1 MTYVYRCELCG
12 QEFPGDEIHYRCS
25 SCNGPLLITYD
36 YQHLKGRVTAT
47 KLAGTGPGLW
57 RYKALLP
64 MQPNTEVI
72 TLGEGGTPLLTPRK
86 LARLLG
92 LSQLLIKYEGSNP
105 TGSFKDRGTAVGMAV
120 AVERGFDAVGTVSH
134 GNMGTSVAAYAARA
148 GRTCYIIAP
157 ANIASVRLLF
167 LSVYGAKVLQVT
179 GRYDSMY
186 DESIRIAQKTNVF
199 FINCDNPFRIEGH
212 KTLAF
217 EIAEGLD
224 WDVPDWIVAPASS
237 GGMVSAL
244 YKGFLEL
251 HTLGIVS
258 GIPKIAVVQPED
270 AQPIVEAFEKGTAV
284 KPMKHESDSI
294 VRSLGNPYPPS
305 GDLVVKRLRDFDG
318 TAIAVPDEE
327 TIAAQ
332 RELARLE
339 GICAEPAGA
348 ITLAGLRRLLELGRV
363 KKSDKVVLI
372 VSGFGFRDPGEPQR
386 LVDEPI
392 TVDIEELASV
402 VSTYLLG
409 RHRS

>member
-64 MQPNTEVI
+64 VQPNTEVI
-72 TLGEGGTPLLTPRK
+72 TLGEGGTPLLAPRK

-105 TGSFKDRGTAVGMAV
+105 TGSFKDRGTAVGMTV
-120 AVERGFDAVGTVSH
+120 AVEREFNAVGTVSH

-148 GRTCYIIAP
+148 GRICYLIAP
-157 ANIASVRLLF
+157 ANITSTRLLF

-186 DESIRIAQKTNVF
+186 DESIRIGQKTNVF

-217 EIAEGLD
+217 EISEGLD

-251 HTLGIVS
+251 HTLG
-258 GIPKIAVVQPED
+258 
-270 AQPIVEAFEKGTAV
+270 TV
-284 KPMKHESDSI
+284 KPMKYESDSI

-305 GDLVVKRLRDFDG
+305 GDLVVKRLRDLDG
-318 TAIAVPDEE
+318 TAIAVSDEE
-327 TIAAQ
+327 TVAAQ

-392 TVDIEELASV
+392 TVDIKELESV
-402 VSTYLLG
+402 VSSYLLG
-409 RHRS
+409 RQGG